1 MDEYY
6 YLEEY
11 FKEKTGFFH
20 EDWIYSMTY
29 DKKIDYL
36 EYWMKENKS
45 LSNNEFVDKI
55 CRQLEILE
63 RKLSKSES

>member
-29 DKKIDYL
+29 DKKLI
-36 EYWMKENKS
+36 
-45 LSNNEFVDKI
+45 I
-55 CRQLEILE
+55 
-63 RKLSKSES
+63 

>member
-36 EYWMKENKS
+36 EY
-45 LSNNEFVDKI
+45 LSTSHKVT
-55 CRQLEILE
+55 QLVNH
-63 RKLSKSES
+63 RTYQYSPYQ

>member
-45 LSNNEFVDKI
+45 LKYS
-55 CRQLEILE
+55 
-63 RKLSKSES
+63 SK

>member
-36 EYWMKENKS
+36 EYWMDT
-45 LSNNEFVDKI
+45 SNCQTSSNLAFI
-55 CRQLEILE
+55 SAI
-63 RKLSKSES
+63 SSS